1 MKTVPEQKRPYQNSV
16 ITFFCHRPLIANLLM
31 IFIIVM
37 GLLSFNSIQR
47 QMFPIAKS
55 PEIHIQVKYFGAS
68 AKELEEQVVKK
79 IEFALNSQTGIK
91 RIESVVKQHSARI
104 IIALNA
110 DESSEEKLNEI
121 KYKLDAIADLP
132 NAMEPIILQNK
143 PQLQNA
149 VSLVLTGP
157 DDKLA
162 LKRFGEHIKSELL
175 ARDVISHVQATNL
188 PDVEFSIEVSRY
200 ALQRYGVSLEDIATL
215 IRQQS
220 QNISAGQIATENG
233 RINLQVP
240 ARKDTIASLNS
251 LPLLTTEQGE
261 LLTLGSIANVKQALT
276 EQLHLAQLNGKS
288 AFYMRILADESQS
301 ITAVA
306 QSVKAYLDYKTP
318 LLPAGYSLYQLVDTT
333 YYLEGR
339 LNMMLSN
346 LAQGALLVFIV
357 LSVFLRVRLAMWV
370 MLGLPV
376 SFLGAI
382 WLMPFIGV
390 TLNVVSLFAFI
401 MVLGIVVDD
410 AIVISESAANEA
422 ANKGHNVENI
432 IIGASKVVAPA
443 TFGVLTTMAVFM
455 PFMFSTGPNSGQ
467 FMAIAGVAL
476 LCLLFSLLE
485 SKMILPAHLAHSP
498 IKPLPSTHW
507 RTRFDAAFACWLAE
521 RFLPQLKQVIHFRYP
536 VLMLFI
542 GFLVGAVL
550 LVKTGVIGFTAVPKV
565 PHDFPSIHIQM
576 DNNASHQQ
584 TIQAVKQI
592 EQMVLHVE
600 QQTQQSTGKK
610 LVKDTYIWL
619 DNDTEG
625 EVLAPLVDEQSR
637 PFDAFE
643 LARRWQAAMPTLLGV
658 KAITIESDVID
669 INQKPELSYQL
680 YSDNLNSLT
689 AATHDLSAALAEH
702 QAIAQ
707 LTSNL
712 NTNQQEWQ
720 IELTPKGIHLGLSSS
735 DVAKQVFAYFYG
747 IEVQRVVTQQ
757 QTVRFMVRAPM
768 NERQSLSS
776 LDALPIRINQ
786 HSQVLFSD
794 IATLTTTNSS
804 HEIHTEQ
811 GKRTFTVAAFI
822 VPSQKAQAMAIRAAI
837 DTQIL
842 PTIKARYP
850 DVAFDLGAH
859 LKEQQQEQSQV
870 TVFAIIALLT
880 VYTLLAIALKSYRQ
894 PVLVILVIPFATAG
908 AVYGHLLLGYPL
920 SMMSIFG
927 MIAAAGVVINDAL
940 VLISRVNQL
949 RDVMP
954 LNEAIYQGTTARF
967 KAILITSLTTFIGLL
982 PLMFESSLQAQ
993 FVIPMAV
1000 SLSFAILFS
1009 MFISL
1014 ILLPCL
1020 LFIAYEWKAMF
1031 RSLVNVLTLTR
1042 LKTSP

>member
-1 MKTVPEQKRPYQNSV
+1 MTTQHTPAAPYKNSV
-16 ITFFCHRPLIANLLM
+16 IAFFCHRPLIANLLM
-31 IFIIVM
+31 LFIIAM

-47 QMFPIAKS
+47 QMFPIAKN
-55 PEIHIQVKYFGAS
+55 PEIHIQIQYFGAS
-68 AKELEEQVVKK
+68 AKELEEQVVAK
-79 IEFALNSQTGIK
+79 IEHALNGQAGIK
-91 RIESVVKQHSARI
+91 RVQSQARQHSASMT
-104 IIALNA
+104 IALYA
-110 DESSEEKLNEI
+110 DQSSEQRLNEI
-121 KYKLDAIADLP
+121 KHKLDAIADLP
-132 NAMEPIILQNK
+132 KAMEPIILQNK

-162 LKRFGEHIKSELL
+162 LKQFGEHIKRELL
-175 ARDVISHVQATNL
+175 ARDLISHVQATNL
-188 PDVEFSIEVSRY
+188 PDVEFSIEVTRY
-200 ALQRYGVSLEDIATL
+200 QLQRYGLSLQDIADL
-215 IRQQS
+215 IS
-220 QNISAGQIATENG
+220 QHSKNISAGQIATKNG
-233 RINLQVP
+233 KINLQMP
-240 ARKDTIASLNS
+240 ARKETIASLNS
-251 LPLLTTEQGE
+251 LPILNTEHGE
-261 LLTLGSIANVKQALT
+261 LLTLGNIATIKKSLT
-276 EQLHLAQLNGKS
+276 EQLHLAKLNGKN

-306 QSVKAYLDYKTP
+306 QSVQSYLAYKTP
-318 LLPAGYSLYQLVDTT
+318 LLPAGFSLYQLVDTT

-339 LNMMLSN
+339 LNMMLNN

-357 LSVFLRVRLAMWV
+357 LSLFLRVRLAMWV

-410 AIVISESAANEA
+410 AIVISESAANETTDY
-422 ANKGHNVENI
+422 GHNVENI
-432 IIGASKVVAPA
+432 ITGASKVVAPA

-467 FMAIAGVAL
+467 FIAIAGVAL
-476 LCLLFSLLE
+476 LCLFFSLIE

-498 IKPLPSTHW
+498 IKPLSKTHW
-507 RTRFDAAFACWLAE
+507 RTKFDHAFNQWLADT
-521 RFLPQLKQVIHFRYP
+521 FVPVLKHIIHFRYP

-542 GFLVGAVL
+542 AFLVGAIL
-550 LVKTGVIGFTAVPKV
+550 LVKTGLIGFTAVPKV

-584 TIQAVKQI
+584 TLHAVKSI
-592 EQMVLHVE
+592 EQMVLQVE
-600 QQTQQSTGKK
+600 QQTQQISGRS

-625 EVLAPLVDEQSR
+625 EVLAPLVDEDKR

-643 LARRWQAAMPTLLGV
+643 LARHWQAAMPTLLGV

-680 YSDNLNSLT
+680 YSDNLSMLT
-689 AATHDLSAALAEH
+689 AATLDLSTALSEH
-702 QAIAQ
+702 EAITQ

-712 NTNQQEWQ
+712 NTNQQEWKIQ
-720 IELTPKGIHLGLSSS
+720 LTPKGRHLGLTSNQ
-735 DVAKQVFAYFYG
+735 VAKQVFAYFYG

-757 QTVRFMVRAPM
+757 QTVRFMVRGDL
-768 NERQSLSS
+768 NERQSFSS
-776 LDALPIRINQ
+776 LNNLPISVNE
-786 HSQVLFSD
+786 HSQVFFSE
-794 IATLTTTNSS
+794 IATLTTTQSS

-811 GKRTFTVAAFI
+811 GRRTFNVSAFI
-822 VPSQKAQAMAIRAAI
+822 VPSKKPQTKAIHLAIE
-837 DTQIL
+837 TQIL
-842 PTIKARYP
+842 PAIKARYP
-850 DVAFDLGAH
+850 DVSFDLGEH

-870 TVFAIIALLT
+870 TSFAIIALLM
-880 VYTLLAIALKSYRQ
+880 VYSLLAIPLKSYSQ
-894 PVLVILVIPFATAG
+894 PFLIIFVIPFATAG
-908 AVYGHLLLGYPL
+908 ALYGHLLLGYTL

-927 MIAAAGVVINDAL
+927 IVAASGVVINDAL
-940 VLISRVNQL
+940 VLLTRVNQL
-949 RDVMP
+949 RNKMP
-954 LNEAIYQGTTARF
+954 LNEAIYQGAAARF

-1000 SLSFAILFS
+1000 SLSFAVLFATLT
-1009 MFISL
+1009 SL

-1020 LFIAYEWKAMF
+1020 LYIANE
-1031 RSLVNVLTLTR
+1031 
-1042 LKTSP
+1042 LKTIPQQGAKAIKLQLLKAF